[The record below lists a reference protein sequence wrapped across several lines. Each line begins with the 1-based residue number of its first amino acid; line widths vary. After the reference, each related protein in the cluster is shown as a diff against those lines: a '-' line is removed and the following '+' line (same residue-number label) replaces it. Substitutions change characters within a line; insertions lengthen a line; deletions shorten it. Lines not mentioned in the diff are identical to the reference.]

1 MEDKKQR
8 TRRFRSPHP
17 GVKIRKRYWPKSGL
31 TTYSAIFLDPDTGK
45 MASVSL
51 TELGHLNEVQR
62 KDYCVRKSKEIQR
75 RKDELA
81 AGGQRRTQTDINVA
95 VDRYLEEKGREI
107 RARTVEIY
115 GEALQRFR
123 DWVKIANI
131 HLAEHL
137 APHHLHQLR
146 AYLIGLPKR
155 QAEKGGKRGKRS
167 EGIERRRPPSI
178 NRDIRSIRTML
189 TYWRRRDLTPL
200 LTSDHLIDR
209 LQFVKEPKG
218 LKTFLMQDTLALLL
232 AACQRHDA
240 VKFTETRAEHAGDVP
255 VGSTPRYFEITPF
268 VLTVLLTGCRVGEVR
283 KLQWRQVLLEHKYIA
298 LDDTEGVKTATGRR
312 ISLDECPLL
321 SLMLAAMKLR
331 SGPTPFVFGGATELS
346 KEVADNCRDRMLR
359 QFDAPAFTWQEL
371 RRTCGTFLSC
381 ASGIRGAG
389 SAWLSAAR
397 LGHGL
402 DVAQKHYLGV
412 LNNIPVEA
420 KTLEAAMG
428 LEDAMRTY
436 LARRF
441 NVGREEGGAAK
452 VAVFR

>member
-1 MEDKKQR
+1 VPQSTKNPDVFNRASELGLVNEFQR
-8 TRRFRSPHP
+8 KDWSIRKSRE
-17 GVKIRKRYWPKSGL
+17 IRKRKE
-31 TTYSAIFLDPDTGK
+31 
-45 MASVSL
+45 
-51 TELGHLNEVQR
+51 ELE
-62 KDYCVRKSKEIQR
+62 
-75 RKDELA
+75 
-81 AGGQRRTQTDINVA
+81 AGGQRRSQTDINA
-95 VDRYLEEKGREI
+95 AIDRYLEEKGKEI

-123 DWVKIANI
+123 NWVQIANVR
-131 HLAEHL
+131 LAEHL
-137 APHHLHQLR
+137 APHHLHLLR

-155 QAEKGGKRGKRS
+155 QSEKGGKRGKRH
-167 EGIERRRPPSI
+167 EGIERRKPPSI

-189 TYWRRRDLTPL
+189 THWRRRDLTPL
-200 LTSDHLIDR
+200 LNSDHLIDR
-209 LQFVKEPKG
+209 LQFVKEARG
-218 LKTFLMQDTLALLL
+218 LKTLLMQDTLALLF

-240 VKFTETRAEHAGDVP
+240 VRYDETRAEHAGLAP

-283 KLQWRQVLLEHKYIA
+283 KLMWRQVFLEHGYIA
-298 LDDTEGVKTATGRR
+298 LDDTEGVKTAMGRR
-312 ISLDECPLL
+312 ITLDECPLL

-331 SGPTPFVFGGATELS
+331 AGPTPFVFGGPTELS
-346 KEVADNCRDRMLR
+346 KEVADNCRARLLR
-359 QFDAPAFTWQEL
+359 QFDAPKFTWQEL

-397 LGHGL
+397 LGHGI

-428 LEDAMRTY
+428 LEDAIKLFLY
-436 LARRF
+436 RRF
-441 NVGREEGGAAK
+441 NVGRDEGGAAK
-452 VAVFR
+452 MTVFR